1 MFEIFKSSSV
11 RIKTGLVMGAVVLG
25 IAILNSFTVFWLF
38 FGILAFVGTYEASKL
53 YDYYD
58 NKIYIHLLFIWIAA
72 FWYPKPEDLAFVS
85 LVYIA
90 SILAYH
96 KRIEQKV
103 VILLLYPVIPFLFL
117 WSLYIS
123 YGLTAL
129 IWLLFVVAGAD
140 IGAYFTGRAI
150 GKTKFCETSPNKTL
164 EGVIGGIAT
173 ATVLGALFA
182 IGEYEFFHVIVISAI
197 VALASVFGDLFESY
211 LKREA
216 GVKDSGDIFP
226 GHGGVLDRL
235 DGYLF
240 GSIIMLVL
248 LRAIY

>member
-1 MFEIFKSSSV
+1 MFEILKSSSV
-11 RIKTGLVMGAVVLG
+11 RIKTGLMMGVAVLA
-25 IAILNSFTVFWLF
+25 IALLDSFLVFWLF

-58 NKIYIHLLFIWIAA
+58 NKIYIHLLFIWLAA
-72 FWYPKPEDLAFVS
+72 LWYPKPEDLAFVS
-85 LVYIA
+85 LVYIG
-90 SILAYH
+90 SVLAYH

-117 WSLYIS
+117 WSLYVG

-129 IWLLFVVAGAD
+129 VWLLFVVAGAD
-140 IGAYFTGRAI
+140 IGAYFIGRAI
-150 GKTKFCETSPNKTL
+150 GKTKFCETSPNKTM
-164 EGVIGGIAT
+164 EGVIGGIVV
-173 ATVLGALFA
+173 ATVLGSFFA
-182 IGEYEFFHVIVISAI
+182 IGEYEFFQVVVISAI

-216 GVKDSGDIFP
+216 DVKDSGDIFP

-240 GSIIMLVL
+240 GSIIMLIL
-248 LRAIY
+248 LRAVY

>member
-1 MFEIFKSSSV
+1 MFEILKSSST
-11 RIKTGLVMGAVVLG
+11 RIKTGLVMGGVVLA
-25 IAILNSFTVFWLF
+25 IAMLNSYLIFWFF
-38 FGILAFVGTYEASKL
+38 FGLLAFIGTYEASKL
-53 YDYYD
+53 YDYFD
-58 NKIYIHLLFIWIAA
+58 NKIYIHLLVIWIAA

-85 LVYIA
+85 LLYIG

-96 KRIEQKV
+96 KRIDQKV

-117 WSLYIS
+117 WSLYVS

-129 IWLLFVVAGAD
+129 VWLLFVVAGAD

-150 GKTKFCETSPNKTL
+150 GKTKFCETSPNKTM
-164 EGVIGGIAT
+164 EGVIGGIVA
-173 ATVLGALFA
+173 ASALGAFFA
-182 IGEYEFFHVIVISAI
+182 IGEYGFFQVLIISAI

-216 GVKDSGDIFP
+216 GVKDSGDLFP

-240 GSIIMLVL
+240 GSIAMLIL